1 MDNLQISG
9 PDKQSESGNTDFI
22 QISGQI
28 YYIEN
33 TITKKGY
40 VGQTL
45 SHRKNKNKYK
55 PFGFDGR
62 FKDHISEAICNTK
75 KKQCRY
81 LNNAIRQYGKDAFSV
96 NLLHE
101 CSKDELDTKEK
112 EYIEKMNT
120 LYPNGYNLTNG
131 GKGARYIKT
140 EDVEP
145 LQLQK
150 ASKRG
155 GCKERSQET
164 RAKIA
169 ASNKDTFSSEN
180 VKKDLMKRTQA
191 QHYQNKVKKFKD
203 IKIDKNN
210 TDQYIYERKN
220 SIVIKINNIRT
231 DFVGKYE
238 TKETLRERAR
248 EFLKNVAT
256 LAMLPNCSGKP

>member
-1 MDNLQISG
+1 MEDISG
-9 PDKQSESGNTDFI
+9 PDKQSESANTDII

-33 TITKKGY
+33 NFTKKAY

-45 SHRKNKNKYK
+45 THRKNKGKYK
-55 PFGFDGR
+55 LFGFHGR

-81 LNNAIRQYGKDAFSV
+81 LNNAIRQDGKDAFSV
-96 NLLHE
+96 KLLHE
-101 CSKDELDTKEK
+101 CSKDELDIKEK

-120 LYPNGYNLTNG
+120 LYPNGYNLTKG
-131 GKGARYIKT
+131 GKGATRIKADDI
-140 EDVEP
+140 ER
-145 LQLQK
+145 LNLNSI
-150 ASKRG
+150 SKRG
-155 GCKERSQET
+155 GCKERSEET

-169 ASNKDTFSSEN
+169 SSNKDAFSSEN
-180 VKKDLMKRTQA
+180 VKKELMKRTQA
-191 QHYQNKVKKFKD
+191 QHYQNKLKKFKD
-203 IKIDKNN
+203 IKFDKNN

-220 SIVIKINNIRT
+220 SIIIKINKIRT